1 MSEEETIMT
10 KTMFKRVFS
19 VATVAA
25 AAVVLCTATPLSTQ
39 AGEEEYKLVES
50 GKLTIATTAEMPGIV
65 PRDGKLAGYDGEI
78 LQIIAERLGLQIN
91 PQKMEWS
98 GVIASVQA
106 GRMDVLGG
114 NVGWTP
120 ERTKILNLT
129 DPTQYFANG
138 IMHKADQP
146 MSKLADLEGKRVAT
160 ITGFSFIPELE
171 KIKDIQ
177 LSFYD
182 TSDAALRDLLSGR
195 VDAVIADPPV
205 MGYAIAQNPDWK
217 LAFTAFDDNNADYPM
232 LTGKGR
238 QFVLGLNIENKKLTE
253 DMNKVLADLWADCT
267 MRKIGEK
274 YGMTGDT
281 WFVPG
286 ADNSRAGVD
295 RPKDWVPPSCR

>member
-1 MSEEETIMT
+1 MLSHT
-10 KTMFKRVFS
+10 RR
-19 VATVAA
+19 
-25 AAVVLCTATPLSTQ
+25 AVVTHLVTAATFMITAHVST
-39 AGEEEYKLVES
+39 AIAADYKLVEP
-50 GKLTIATTAEMPGIV
+50 GKLTIATTSEMPGIV
-65 PRDGKLAGYDGEI
+65 PQDGKLVGYDGEI
-78 LQIIAERLGLQIN
+78 LQIIAEKLGLEPN

-114 NVGWTP
+114 NVGWTA

-171 KIKDIQ
+171 KIKDIK

-182 TSDAALRDLLSGR
+182 TSDAALRDLLAGR

-205 MGYAIAQNPDWK
+205 MGYAISQNPDWK
-217 LAFTAFDDNNADYPM
+217 MEFTAFEDNNPDYPM

-238 QFVLGLNIENKKLTE
+238 QFVLGVNLENKQLVE
-253 DMNKVLADLWADCT
+253 DMNKVLAELWADCT
-267 MRKIGEK
+267 MAKIGAK
-274 YGMTGDT
+274 YGMTGDA
-281 WFVPG
+281 WFKPG
-286 ADNSRAGVD
+286 SDNPRAGVD
-295 RPKDWVPPSCR
+295 RPADWNAPSCK

>member
-1 MSEEETIMT
+1 MIMISRR
-10 KTMFKRVFS
+10 KSMI
-19 VATVAA
+19 AA
-25 AAVVLCTATPLSTQ
+25 AAALGTLYSFAPTISYAEP
-39 AGEEEYKLVES
+39 EDYKLVEP

-65 PRDGKLAGYDGEI
+65 PQDGKLVGYDGEI
-78 LQIIAERLGLQIN
+78 LQIIAEKLGLQAN

-114 NVGWTP
+114 NVGWTE
-120 ERTKILNLT
+120 ERTKIMNLT

-146 MSKLADLEGKRVAT
+146 MSKLADLEGKKVGT

-177 LSFYD
+177 LTFYD
-182 TSDAALRDLLSGR
+182 TSDAALRDLQAGR
-195 VDAVIADPPV
+195 VEAVIADPPV

-217 LAFTAFDDNNADYPM
+217 MAFTAFEDNNPDFPM

-267 MRKIGEK
+267 MKKIGEK

-281 WFVPG
+281 WFVSG
-286 ADNSRAGVD
+286 SDNARAGVD
-295 RPKDWVPPSCR
+295 RPKDWTPPGCK